1 MNGNVNA
8 ALILIDQVL
17 EEIESGFVACN
28 RCGDQEDTK
37 NLDFVDDIKNIKSEL
52 LKSVENQSALNVE
65 QRIVGIEMLVEKFK
79 PTDRIDAVFEMTS
92 DRAYDYCDELF
103 GGDSQHVRGKYK

>member
-1 MNGNVNA
+1 MNGNTNA

-37 NLDFVDDIKNIKSEL
+37 NLDFVDDIKSIKSEL
-52 LKSVENQSALNVE
+52 MKSVETQNKANIE

-79 PTDRIDAVFEMTS
+79 PTNGLHAVFEMTS
-92 DRAYDYCDELF
+92 DKAYDYCDELF